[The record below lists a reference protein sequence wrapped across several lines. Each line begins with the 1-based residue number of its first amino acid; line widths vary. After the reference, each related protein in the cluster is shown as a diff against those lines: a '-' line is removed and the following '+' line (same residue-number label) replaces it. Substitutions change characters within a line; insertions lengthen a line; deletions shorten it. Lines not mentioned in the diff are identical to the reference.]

1 MEDKNTRSEKLRY
14 NIITIIIYIV
24 GVILLIQ
31 LFNLQVVHGE
41 EYRETSNT
49 RLSRESTLKAARGD
63 ITDAL
68 GNKLVTTKTGFSLE
82 LYKTKVDNQ
91 TFNTAI
97 LNLIELLEKNE
108 DNYIDNLPITVEPYA
123 FTSKNEETQKQWK
136 RENEIDENASAEEAF
151 QQLKAKYEIQEDDA
165 KKARKIMVVRY
176 EITKN
181 GFSNI
186 KPVTIAKDISST
198 SVSQIK
204 EQSNRFPGTAV
215 ITEPIVTYPYGTL
228 ASHILGYV
236 SAISAEEYET
246 RKETY
251 QMNDIIG
258 KTGIQYTLEDYLKG
272 QDGVRQ
278 IDMSVD
284 GTITGEYITKEAVA
298 GNNVTLTIDA
308 NLQKETEKILKDNIH
323 KLASG
328 KYGEKYDANA
338 GAAIVMNVKTGEI
351 LALASYPD
359 YEPELFINGISEK
372 KLAEYNKGK
381 NLYNRAISGTY
392 APGSTFKMV
401 VATAALETGTIT
413 TKTQIND
420 TGLYPRGYHPACWY
434 YTQYHYGHGYL
445 NIKQAIQKS
454 CNYFFYELG
463 YRMGID
469 PAFSI
474 NTTTAISGSS
484 YGAKPVNHPL
494 TLLSCPVSA
503 EPVLPAMSIP
513 KSEKI

>member
-1 MEDKNTRSEKLRY
+1 MKSWKIKIPEVEKLRY

-49 RLSRESTLKAARGD
+49 RLSRESTLKETRGD

-298 GNNVTLTIDA
+298 GNNVTLTID
-308 NLQKETEKILKDNIH
+308 
-323 KLASG
+323 
-328 KYGEKYDANA
+328 
-338 GAAIVMNVKTGEI
+338 V
-351 LALASYPD
+351 
-359 YEPELFINGISEK
+359 
-372 KLAEYNKGK
+372 
-381 NLYNRAISGTY
+381 
-392 APGSTFKMV
+392 
-401 VATAALETGTIT
+401 
-413 TKTQIND
+413 
-420 TGLYPRGYHPACWY
+420 
-434 YTQYHYGHGYL
+434 
-445 NIKQAIQKS
+445 
-454 CNYFFYELG
+454 
-463 YRMGID
+463 
-469 PAFSI
+469 
-474 NTTTAISGSS
+474 
-484 YGAKPVNHPL
+484 
-494 TLLSCPVSA
+494 
-503 EPVLPAMSIP
+503 
-513 KSEKI
+513 

>member
-1 MEDKNTRSEKLRY
+1 
-14 NIITIIIYIV
+14 
-24 GVILLIQ
+24 
-31 LFNLQVVHGE
+31 
-41 EYRETSNT
+41 
-49 RLSRESTLKAARGD
+49 
-63 ITDAL
+63 
-68 GNKLVTTKTGFSLE
+68 
-82 LYKTKVDNQ
+82 
-91 TFNTAI
+91 
-97 LNLIELLEKNE
+97 
-108 DNYIDNLPITVEPYA
+108 
-123 FTSKNEETQKQWK
+123 
-136 RENEIDENASAEEAF
+136 
-151 QQLKAKYEIQEDDA
+151 
-165 KKARKIMVVRY
+165 MVVRY

-351 LALASYPD
+351 
-359 YEPELFINGISEK
+359 
-372 KLAEYNKGK
+372 
-381 NLYNRAISGTY
+381 
-392 APGSTFKMV
+392 
-401 VATAALETGTIT
+401 
-413 TKTQIND
+413 
-420 TGLYPRGYHPACWY
+420 
-434 YTQYHYGHGYL
+434 
-445 NIKQAIQKS
+445 
-454 CNYFFYELG
+454 
-463 YRMGID
+463 
-469 PAFSI
+469 
-474 NTTTAISGSS
+474 
-484 YGAKPVNHPL
+484 
-494 TLLSCPVSA
+494 
-503 EPVLPAMSIP
+503 
-513 KSEKI
+513 